1 MAFLLGLIAFFLPGA
16 NRDREGEDIN
26 YFLAFAGFQQ
36 ALSDLGGFCERA
48 PAACGAGSQIAG
60 FVLNRIGDGLEYGY
74 ALVRGRTAEMAP
86 TAIPASGPAAQP
98 AAAPQPAQ
106 AVLGPVQPE
115 ATGNPAANPVPHPLP
130 RPAG

>member
-16 NRDREGEDIN
+16 DRAREGEDIN

-36 ALSDLGGFCERA
+36 AVSDLGGFCERA

-74 ALVRGRTAEMAP
+74 ALVRGGTAD
-86 TAIPASGPAAQP
+86 TGPAATGPAAQP
-98 AAAPQPAQ
+98 AAKAAATPPAQ
-106 AVLGPVQPE
+106 ALVGPVLPD
-115 ATGNPAANPVPHPLP
+115 AAGNSGNKPVPHPQP

>member
-86 TAIPASGPAAQP
+86 AAGPAAQP

-115 ATGNPAANPVPHPLP
+115 ATGNPAVNPVPHPLP

>member
-16 NRDREGEDIN
+16 NRDRQGEDIN
-26 YFLAFAGFQQ
+26 YFLAFSGFQQ
-36 ALSDLGGFCERA
+36 AMSDLGGFCDRA

-74 ALVRGRTAEMAP
+74 ALVRGQPPATA
-86 TAIPASGPAAQP
+86 PAVQP
-98 AAAPQPAQ
+98 AAAATAQPAD
-106 AVLGPVQPE
+106 AAIGPTMPGPRIE
-115 ATGNPAANPVPHPLP
+115 TAGNPAAKPVPHPLP

>member
-16 NRDREGEDIN
+16 DRAREGEDIN

-36 ALSDLGGFCERA
+36 AVSDLGGFCERA

-74 ALVRGRTAEMAP
+74 ALVRGGTAA
-86 TAIPASGPAAQP
+86 TGPVAQP
-98 AAAPQPAQ
+98 AAQAAATQPAQ
-106 AVLGPVQPE
+106 ALVGPVRPE
-115 ATGNPAANPVPHPLP
+115 AAGNPVGKPVPHPQP

>member
-16 NRDREGEDIN
+16 DRAREGEDIN

-36 ALSDLGGFCERA
+36 AVSDLGGFCERA

-74 ALVRGRTAEMAP
+74 ALVRGGTAATGP
-86 TAIPASGPAAQP
+86 VAQPAAL

-106 AVLGPVQPE
+106 ALVGPVRPE
-115 ATGNPAANPVPHPLP
+115 AAGTPVGKPVPHPQP

>member
-16 NRDREGEDIN
+16 NRDADEEDIN
-26 YFLAFAGFQQ
+26 YFLAFSGFQQ
-36 ALSDLGGFCERA
+36 AIADLGGFCERA

-74 ALVRGRTAEMAP
+74 ALVRGQQATTA
-86 TAIPASGPAAQP
+86 PATQP
-98 AAAPQPAQ
+98 AATALPAETI
-106 AVLGPVQPE
+106 VGPILPE
-115 ATGNPAANPVPHPLP
+115 ARAEAAGNPAPRPVPHPQP